1 MFPSRLK
8 LCELFGIP
16 LYVDITFLFLL
27 ALFVIS
33 DGNFIT
39 GILTALLL
47 AVSVIAHE
55 FGHSLTARAFGY
67 ETRDITIS
75 LIGGCASLI
84 SLPRKAY
91 QEFLTALAGPLVSFA
106 LSGLG
111 ILAIWFL
118 AEIGSL
124 GDVFLFITQCV
135 LNSFGIS
142 CKFEGEIAFASETSF
157 DLANYAVYIAIMN
170 ACLGVFNLLPGFP
183 LDGGRIFRSLMRAF
197 MSRPKAT
204 YVAMIVG
211 RVVAIGIALSGL
223 WRLLHGRNWGF
234 VTLLI
239 AWMIWREG
247 YREYQ
252 LACAESA
259 WSYDDFRARVSP
271 PPYGGKGDDCDV
283 DRSR

>member
-111 ILAIWFL
+111 ILAIWL
-118 AEIGSL
+118 LSATGSI
-124 GDVFLFITQCV
+124 GDVFLFVMSCV
-135 LNSFGIS
+135 LGSFGIS
-142 CKFEGEIAFASETSF
+142 TNIGGEIGFASEASLN
-157 DLANYAVYIAIMN
+157 LANYAVYIAIMN
-170 ACLGVFNLLPGFP
+170 ACLGIFNLLPGFP
-183 LDGGRIFRSLMRAF
+183 LDGGRIFRSLMRVF
-197 MSRPKAT
+197 MSRLKAT

-211 RVVAIGIALSGL
+211 RVVAVGIALSGA